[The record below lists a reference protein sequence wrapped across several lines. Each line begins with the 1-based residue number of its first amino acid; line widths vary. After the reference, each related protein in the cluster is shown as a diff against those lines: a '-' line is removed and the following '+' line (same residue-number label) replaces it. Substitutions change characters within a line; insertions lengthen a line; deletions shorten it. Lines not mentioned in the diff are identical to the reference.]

1 MEVTQRPTS
10 ANREQVSARDDRDH
24 YTWYCP
30 VLHLGHTY
38 DAVMLTLSTP
48 TIRSIVMGAGISG
61 MAVAIQ
67 LKRHFGLEDVL
78 V

>member
-1 MEVTQRPTS
+1 MV
-10 ANREQVSARDDRDH
+10 
-24 YTWYCP
+24 C
-30 VLHLGHTY
+30 
-38 DAVMLTLSTP
+38 
-48 TIRSIVMGAGISG
+48 SIVMGAGISG